1 MKKWGEQMKYS
12 REETEIKKE
21 ILFRMYER
29 GFEYKDMA
37 DIVGI
42 SCGTAYLWIR
52 EERKHRKVE
61 REECVKNRV
70 KGWNTDR
77 HACKTCT
84 YRHKAGS
91 GCDYYVQTDHVRG
104 CNPEDCYRYMEDE
117 DIERVL

>member
-1 MKKWGEQMKYS
+1 MKYS

-52 EERKHRKVE
+52 EERKHQKME

-70 KGWNTDR
+70 KGWNADTTARLQDLHIQTQSWKRVRLLRTDR
-77 HACKTCT
+77 PCA
-84 YRHKAGS
+84 RMRS
-91 GCDYYVQTDHVRG
+91 GRLLSVHGR
-104 CNPEDCYRYMEDE
+104 
-117 DIERVL
+117 